1 MIRPQSG
8 ECQVGVSSA
17 RQTLSTMSNLTT
29 RCDRI
34 LYKST
39 VIPPPDPEPEPADP
53 TPQDS
58 QSGLVRGGQRVGQ
71 FFANAFKTRNR
82 RESVSS
88 GPTTAINVPNTS
100 VLNLERRGSG
110 PRGRAK
116 LMPATPVPMTMSLDS
131 TGATLSAPNH
141 PVRNNGVDSHS
152 RRRSTDP
159 VHGTLSVDAPSD
171 RLRRRSASGPLPAAA
186 NASSSGPPALPMPE
200 LDPQPVPSA
209 AGPRRWFSLQ
219 FLSAIHNLHAGP
231 SPATRTSQAIPP
243 VPPPP
248 RHRKGDMV
256 CISYETLSDKEMR
269 RLEGRSD
276 HRPVIG
282 HYAVFV

>member
-1 MIRPQSG
+1 MSRQPDYHCRP
-8 ECQVGVSSA
+8 VS
-17 RQTLSTMSNLTT
+17 NPTT

-39 VIPPPDPEPEPADP
+39 VIPPPDPEPEPATS
-53 TPQDS
+53 TPPLQES
-58 QSGLVRGGQRVGQ
+58 PSGLLRSGQRVGQ

-88 GPTTAINVPNTS
+88 VSTTAINAPNS
-100 VLNLERRGSG
+100 SPNGSPVLNLERRGSG
-110 PRGRAK
+110 PRGREK
-116 LMPATPVPMTMSLDS
+116 PPPAISVPIEMSSDS
-131 TGATLSAPNH
+131 AGATFSAPTH
-141 PVRNNGVDSHS
+141 PVHNNDVNCHS
-152 RRRSTDP
+152 KRRSTDP
-159 VHGTLSVDAPSD
+159 VHGAAHAPPD
-171 RLRRRSASGPLPAAA
+171 IRRRSASGPLPAVTKAP
-186 NASSSGPPALPMPE
+186 SSGPPALPMPDF
-200 LDPQPVPSA
+200 DPQPVPAA

-231 SPATRTSQAIPP
+231 TPATRTSQA
-243 VPPPP
+243 VPLVLPPP

-256 CISYETLSDKEMR
+256 CIAYETLSDKEMR

>member
-1 MIRPQSG
+1 M
-8 ECQVGVSSA
+8 SSA
-17 RQTLSTMSNLTT
+17 RQSLSTLSNFT

-39 VIPPPDPEPEPADP
+39 VIPPPDPEPEPANP
-53 TPQDS
+53 TTPMQES
-58 QSGLVRGGQRVGQ
+58 PSGLVRGGQRVGQ

-82 RESVSS
+82 RESISS
-88 GPTTAINVPNTS
+88 GPATAINDPNTSPNGSS

-110 PRGRAK
+110 PRGREK
-116 LMPATPVPMTMSLDS
+116 LMPAIPVPMTMSLDS
-131 TGATLSAPNH
+131 AGATLSVPSH
-141 PVRNNGVDSHS
+141 PVHNNRVDCHS

-159 VHGTLSVDAPSD
+159 VHGTLPVDAPSD
-171 RLRRRSASGPLPAAA
+171 LLPRRSASGPLPATAK
-186 NASSSGPPALPMPE
+186 ASSSGPPALPMPE
-200 LDPQPVPSA
+200 LDPQPVLAA

-231 SPATRTSQAIPP
+231 SPTRTSQAMPP

>member
-1 MIRPQSG
+1 M
-8 ECQVGVSSA
+8 SSA
-17 RQTLSTMSNLTT
+17 RQSLSTLSNLTT

-53 TPQDS
+53 LPPQQDS
-58 QSGLVRGGQRVGQ
+58 PSGLVRGGQRVGQ
-71 FFANAFKTRNR
+71 FLANAFKTRNR
-82 RESVSS
+82 RETISS
-88 GPTTAINVPNTS
+88 GSTTAINVPNTPPNGS
-100 VLNLERRGSG
+100 PVLNLERRGSG
-110 PRGRAK
+110 PRGREK
-116 LMPATPVPMTMSLDS
+116 QMPAIPVPITMSLDS
-131 TGATLSAPNH
+131 AGATLSAPSR
-141 PVRNNGVDSHS
+141 PVHNNGVDCHS
-152 RRRSTDP
+152 KRRSTDP

-171 RLRRRSASGPLPAAA
+171 LLRRRSASGPLPAAA
-186 NASSSGPPALPMPE
+186 KASSAGPPALPMPE
-200 LDPQPVPSA
+200 LDPQPVPAA

-231 SPATRTSQAIPP
+231 SPRSPATRTSQVIPP